1 MPRLFPRS
9 PAGLVLAATLLPLC
23 SFAAPLRLHFTGCDS
38 SVKGV
43 PALSAK
49 GCKAST
55 TSALTKAVK
64 LEKGKA
70 SLVRGAT
77 QEADVRVTGTVEPG
91 DSPKKFRVVYL
102 LQTQQEP
109 RLEKEVTYALTSP
122 RFNAKTLTVTARE
135 LITEAVKLEEA
146 RQAEASRP
154 EPVATPE
161 PAPQPEPVVAA
172 APEPAP
178 QPEPVV
184 AAAPVAEAPR
194 QPLESSAPIETTFKV
209 RKQPLIVVH
218 TGLAGLWGY
227 GMETFGVGAVL
238 EPKWNITDSIAAG
251 MRFDGGVTFGGRIA
265 PEGTSSFALG
275 ASAATL
281 LKGEYLFFDSGVR
294 PFVGLGAG
302 MYILANQSVSAGN
315 SGAGV
320 AQSGGR
326 FFGVAPQ
333 LGIDFGGVR
342 LGATYNHILGG
353 DIVIEQNVGVG
364 GVQAERIQRNYVQ
377 LELSFRMFK
386 FGGSERPAVS
396 RGY

>member
-1 MPRLFPRS
+1 MSRGFSRS

-23 SFAAPLRLHFTGCDS
+23 SFAAPVRLQFAGCDS
-38 SVKGV
+38 AVKGV

-77 QEADVRVTGTVEPG
+77 GDADVRVTGTVERG
-91 DSPKKFRVVYL
+91 DSPKTFRVVYL

-109 RLEKEVTYALTSP
+109 RLEKEVTYALTAP

-135 LITEAVKLEEA
+135 LLTEAVKLEEA

-154 EPVATPE
+154 EPVA
-161 PAPQPEPVVAA
+161 A

-178 QPEPVV
+178 VVAAPEPAPRPKPVV
-184 AAAPVAEAPR
+184 ASAPAPVAEAPR
-194 QPLESSAPIETTFKV
+194 QPLESSAPVAESFKA
-209 RKQPLIVVH
+209 RKQPLVVVH

-251 MRFDGGVTFGGRIA
+251 LRLDGGVTFGGRIA

-353 DIVIEQNVGVG
+353 DIVIEQNVSVG
-364 GVQAERIQRNYVQ
+364 GVQAERIQRNYLQ
-377 LELSFRMFK
+377 LELSFRIAK

-396 RGY
+396 RGH